1 MGGRLMVSTG
11 MARKVDDLGRIV
23 LPVEMRR
30 MFGIRP
36 GDELEIGVDG
46 GAILLRKIE
55 AHCVFCGGDA
65 GLRPYREKQ
74 VCKACSQELGATE
87 AHGDLVDAPLADA

>member
-1 MGGRLMVSTG
+1 MVSTG

-46 GAILLRKIE
+46 NAILLRKME
-55 AHCVFCGGDA
+55 VRCVFCGGDT
-65 GLRPYREKQ
+65 GLRAFRDKQ
-74 VCKACSQELGATE
+74 VCATCTSELGAPE
-87 AHGDLVDAPLADA
+87 PHRELVDAPPADL